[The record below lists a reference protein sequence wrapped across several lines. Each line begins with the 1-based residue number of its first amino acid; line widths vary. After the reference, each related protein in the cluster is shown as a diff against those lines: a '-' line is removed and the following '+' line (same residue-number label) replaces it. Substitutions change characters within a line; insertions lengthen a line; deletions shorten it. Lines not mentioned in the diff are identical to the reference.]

1 MGILNVAT
9 YVTVNGQYVNVLEMN
24 QYQNKI
30 RFLQLTGTS
39 GTLTS
44 QEINTLRSDNTNYII
59 VDNELYNCNDLQ
71 DANGYLVYTHTG
83 ADASNNVNIKTLS
96 ITLTN
101 NNWSIQTTPV
111 QPKIPV
117 ANTNEA
123 VQFAEDERQKSK
135 NLLNI
140 YNASS
145 YTTNGVT
152 LTIENNIITL
162 NGTTTGFTTFYRPH
176 QLIRANVGKYAFSF
190 KYISGTIS
198 GNSGYQSLY
207 NQVGKNEMYYPNTSI
222 INDITS
228 PTDYNE
234 LRVAISANITFDNFK
249 YSLQYEQGDVAT
261 SYQPYH
267 GQITHNGDAPVVF
280 AESEREKSKNLF
292 DYTNAYGYSACSS
305 NNDGSFNIS
314 IENFYY
320 AEIRY
325 KLKMKVGQPYSFSA
339 YINNFTSS
347 SSSQVNYSARF
358 MYTDGTGDE
367 AQTQAIIGQRVSFTL
382 TPAKEVDYI
391 LFRLLRTGEKVNMSG
406 VVSNIQ
412 IEEGSVA
419 TDYQP
424 YNGAIVHEKQ
434 LPKITTLWT
443 NPNPSNDFS
452 SQTITLANDNYDY
465 AIMICVSRTNE
476 LDIQISFFFEKGNVP
491 LLNYVLTNE
500 DSEYAI
506 EAMSRRVYHTNNTTL
521 NVQNCYYTQKTNNAI
536 VGNNLLIPVKV
547 IGIKIGE

>member
-9 YVTVNGQYVNVLEMN
+9 YVTVDGQYVNVLEMN

-44 QEINTLRSDNTNYII
+44 QQINLLRSDNTNYII
-59 VDNELYNCNDLQ
+59 VDNELYKCNNLQ
-71 DANGYLVYTHTG
+71 DANGDLVYTHTG
-83 ADASNNVNIKTLS
+83 ADTSNNVNIKTLS

-123 VQFAEDERQKSK
+123 VQFAESERQKSK

-140 YNASS
+140 PNASS

-162 NGTTTGFTTFYRPH
+162 NGTTTGFTTFIRPH
-176 QLIRANVGKYAFSF
+176 QLISTNVGKYAFSF
-190 KYISGTIS
+190 KHISGTIS
-198 GNSGYQSLY
+198 GNSGAMSLY
-207 NQVGKNEMYYPNTSI
+207 NQVGKNEIYYPNTSV
-222 INDITS
+222 INDITEV
-228 PTDYNE
+228 TDYNQ
-234 LRVAISANITFDNFK
+234 LRIAISGNITFNNFK
-249 YSLQYEQGDVAT
+249 YSLQYEQGD
-261 SYQPYH
+261 
-267 GQITHNGDAPVVF
+267 I
-280 AESEREKSKNLF
+280 
-292 DYTNAYGYSACSS
+292 
-305 NNDGSFNIS
+305 
-314 IENFYY
+314 
-320 AEIRY
+320 
-325 KLKMKVGQPYSFSA
+325 
-339 YINNFTSS
+339 
-347 SSSQVNYSARF
+347 
-358 MYTDGTGDE
+358 
-367 AQTQAIIGQRVSFTL
+367 
-382 TPAKEVDYI
+382 
-391 LFRLLRTGEKVNMSG
+391 
-406 VVSNIQ
+406 
-412 IEEGSVA
+412 A

-465 AIMICVSRTNE
+465 AIMICTSRTNE
-476 LDIQISFFFEKGNVP
+476 LDIQISFFFEKGTTP
-491 LLNYVLTNE
+491 ILNYVLTNE
-500 DSEYAI
+500 DATYAV
-506 EAMSRRVYHTNNTTL
+506 ENMCRRVYHTNNTQL
-521 NVQNCYYTQKTNNAI
+521 NIQDCYYSLKSNAAI
-536 VGNNLLIPVKV
+536 VGNNLLIPYKV

>member
-44 QEINTLRSDNTNYII
+44 EQINLLRSDNTNYII

-71 DANGYLVYTHTG
+71 DSNGYLVYTHTC
-83 ADASNNVNIKTLS
+83 ADASGNVNIKTLS

-135 NLLNI
+135 NLFDINKVEFKI
-140 YNASS
+140 GSEAFS
-145 YTTNGVT
+145 T
-152 LTIENNIITL
+152 LS
-162 NGTTTGFTTFYRPH
+162 NGTITINAGNVFCYISSLTSLCNLKPNIPYTLSYVTSNGRNYIYQYNDPNTGF
-176 QLIRANVGKYAFSF
+176 NW
-190 KYISGTIS
+190 
-198 GNSGYQSLY
+198 
-207 NQVGKNEMYYPNTSI
+207 
-222 INDITS
+222 
-228 PTDYNE
+228 
-234 LRVAISANITFDNFK
+234 
-249 YSLQYEQGDVAT
+249 
-261 SYQPYH
+261 
-267 GQITHNGDAPVVF
+267 
-280 AESEREKSKNLF
+280 
-292 DYTNAYGYSACSS
+292 S
-305 NNDGSFNIS
+305 NNETKTFTQEELNKIDGELLLLYGS
-314 IENFYY
+314 E
-320 AEIRY
+320 
-325 KLKMKVGQPYSFSA
+325 
-339 YINNFTSS
+339 T
-347 SSSQVNYSARF
+347 
-358 MYTDGTGDE
+358 
-367 AQTQAIIGQRVSFTL
+367 
-382 TPAKEVDYI
+382 EVVTY
-391 LFRLLRTGEKVNMSG
+391 
-406 VVSNIQ
+406 SNIQ

-424 YNGAIVHEKQ
+424 YNGVIVHDKQLQQ

-465 AIMICVSRTNE
+465 AIMICASRTNE
-476 LDIQISFFFEKGNVP
+476 LTIQVSFFFEKGTAP

-500 DSEYAI
+500 SSEYAT
-506 EAMSRRVYHTNNTTL
+506 EAMSRRVYYL
-521 NVQNCYYTQKTNNAI
+521 NDTSYNIENCYYSQKSNNAI
-536 VGNNLLIPVKV
+536 VGNNLLIPYKV